1 MILEVS
7 TKALQHIEMIFEN
20 CESVII
26 DSQYINFFYHDKDQ
40 VEIEFS
46 ELIKSANIRST
57 CNNEFISRF
66 NITDLVSIN
75 VLETDG
81 IKYTINIRWYDI
93 YKKHNQSDLV
103 MSYYQSFCDK
113 TLRFNSYSDLY
124 LLDLVIDLYKKG
136 LNVRVVDLYNENLII
151 PYNNF
156 IAIVDLFNCAFHE
169 IEKKHDKFIKRNYYD
184 SKKVLKL
191 KKYINQS
198 ASSFKGISYEL

>member
-1 MILEVS
+1 MEVS
-7 TKALQHIEMIFEN
+7 IKALQHIEMVFEN
-20 CESVII
+20 CESIII
-26 DSQYINFFYHDKDQ
+26 DSQYINFFYHNKDH

-46 ELIKSANIRST
+46 ELIRSANIRST
-57 CNNEFISRF
+57 FNNEFVSRF

-81 IKYTINIRWYDI
+81 IKYRIDINWYDLYKI
-93 YKKHNQSDLV
+93 YNHSDLV

-113 TLRFNSYSDLY
+113 TLRFNSYSDLH
-124 LLDLVIDLYKKG
+124 LLDSVIDLYKKG
-136 LNVRVVDLYNENLII
+136 LSVRIFDLYDENLII

-156 IAIVDLFNCAFHE
+156 IAIVDLFNSAFYE
-169 IEKKHDKFIKRNYYD
+169 IEKKHDKFIKRNYYN

-198 ASSFKGISYEL
+198 ASSFKGISHEL